1 MLGSLDRINSMP
13 HWITEIYVMDDTGK
27 VVAMSSLDPTLVDAA
42 KMEFEVPESAKTLT
56 AYEWC
61 NIHGL
66 WVGPTV
72 EVVRTAS
79 SGETSSTLAANTN
92 AGVHITSTIWTK
104 LVAGVALIAA
114 INV

>member
-1 MLGSLDRINSMP
+1 MVVSCCVCAVLFQSKSNRHVVFMLTYIFMASCLLHS
-13 HWITEIYVMDDTGK
+13 
-27 VVAMSSLDPTLVDAA
+27 
-42 KMEFEVPESAKTLT
+42 
-56 AYEWC
+56 

-72 EVVRTAS
+72 EVVRTAY

-92 AGVHITSTIWTK
+92 AGVHTTYTIWTK

>member
-1 MLGSLDRINSMP
+1 MCAVLFQSNRHGVEFMLTYIIHGFLIVYS
-13 HWITEIYVMDDTGK
+13 
-27 VVAMSSLDPTLVDAA
+27 
-42 KMEFEVPESAKTLT
+42 
-56 AYEWC
+56 

-66 WVGPTV
+66 WVGQTV

-79 SGETSSTLAANTN
+79 SGETSPTLAANTN
-92 AGVHITSTIWTK
+92 AGVHTTSTIWTK